1 MSTVSRKIGLT
12 SQHIVS
18 PREEDDLIDVTIK
31 NLSANNVYV
40 LSAQNQAVSDGIK
53 ITPKG
58 TYANDKKHS
67 SIWLV
72 ADGANSDVNVHYELY
87 KAGSHH
93 KRRRG
98 EAHVL
103 WSSKKKR

>member
-1 MSTVSRKIGLT
+1 MPTVSRNIGLT

-18 PREEDDLIDVTIK
+18 PREEDDLIGITIQ

-40 LSAQNQAVSDGIK
+40 LSAQNQTVSDGIK
-53 ITPKG
+53 ITPNG
-58 TYANDKKHS
+58 TYTNDKRHS

-72 ADGANSDVNVHYELY
+72 ADGVSSYVRVHYELY
-87 KAGSHH
+87 KAGSLH

-98 EAHVL
+98 EARVL
-103 WSSKKKR
+103 WSSKKRR

>member
-1 MSTVSRKIGLT
+1 MPTVSRNIGLT

-18 PREEDDLIDVTIK
+18 PREDDLVDITIQ

-40 LSAQNQAVSDGIK
+40 LSAQNQTVGDGIK
-53 ITPKG
+53 ITPNG
-58 TYANDKKHS
+58 TYTNDKRHS
-67 SIWLV
+67 PIWLV
-72 ADGANSDVNVHYELY
+72 ADGVSSDVKVHYELY
-87 KAGSHH
+87 KDDSRH

-98 EAHVL
+98 EAHVF

>member
-1 MSTVSRKIGLT
+1 VPTVSRNIGLT

-18 PREEDDLIDVTIK
+18 PREKDDLIDITVQ

-40 LSAQNQAVSDGIK
+40 LSAQNQTLSDGIRIK
-53 ITPKG
+53 PNC
-58 TYANDKKHS
+58 TYANDKRHS

-72 ADGANSDVNVHYELY
+72 AHAASSDVKVHYELY
-87 KAGSHH
+87 KAGSRH
-93 KRRRG
+93 KRIRG